1 MTAATSKA
9 WAAFVRSRAASLTE
23 QAAER
28 VEYAMTATAWLR
40 RAQIWA
46 MRHGDSQLADWL
58 GEKISSCLVHKWAA

>member
-1 MTAATSKA
+1 MNPATSL
-9 WAAFVRSRAASLTE
+9 WQAFVRIRAIAIAT
-23 QAAER
+23 QAADR

-58 GEKISSCLVHKWAA
+58 GAKLVSCLLHKWAA